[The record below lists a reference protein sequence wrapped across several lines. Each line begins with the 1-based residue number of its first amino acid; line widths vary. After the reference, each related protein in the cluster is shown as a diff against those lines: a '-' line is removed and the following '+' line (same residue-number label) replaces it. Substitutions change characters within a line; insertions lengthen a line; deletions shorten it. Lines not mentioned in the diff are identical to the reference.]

1 MTDSAQRRASAP
13 QGRNPLLPG
22 VLRDGD
28 GRRSPRDWFVDAI
41 LFLLAIAIGTA
52 VLGSTWDDHGRLMAV
67 VDIALGTIACL
78 TLWGRRRHPF
88 AIALFTPLV
97 SVPSASAAGAAVVAL
112 FNASIRTSRRA
123 LAGLV
128 ALGLVNIAV
137 SPLLYPGSDPYL
149 TQVIVGT
156 LISGVVVGWGLFTRA
171 RRELVRSLR
180 ERAERLEAEQRLHA
194 EQAREA
200 ERRRIAREM
209 HDVLAHRVSLL
220 SLHAGALEFR
230 PDAPAEEIAEAA
242 GVIRAT
248 AHAALQDLRE
258 VIGVLR
264 DGTDVT
270 EPPQP
275 TLAQV
280 PELVEES
287 RAAGMRV
294 GCRID
299 PPDALPAALGR
310 TAYRIVQE
318 GLTNARKHAPAA
330 AVEVAITAGEAG
342 QLVVEVV
349 SRRPVGVAAGGP
361 LARSGAGTGLI
372 WARRARGPRG
382 RPARARAG
390 RRRRLRPARHA
401 AGGAVSASIRVLLVD
416 DDPLVRSGL
425 RMMLAGA
432 ERIEVVGEAGEGRDV
447 LAAVDLHRP
456 DVVLMDIRMP

>member
-1 MTDSAQRRASAP
+1 MSDWATSPP

-22 VLRDGD
+22 SLRDGD
-28 GRRSPRDWFVDAI
+28 GRRSPRDWAVDVI
-41 LFLLAIAIGTA
+41 LFVLAIALGSAI
-52 VLGSTWDDHGRLMAV
+52 LGSTWQDHGPIMAV
-67 VDIALGTIACL
+67 VDIVLGTIACL
-78 TLWGRRRHPF
+78 ALWVRRQHPF
-88 AIALFTPLV
+88 AIALFAVLV
-97 SVPSASAAGAAVVAL
+97 SIPSAFAGGAGVVAL
-112 FNASIRTSRRA
+112 FNAAIRTSRRE

-128 ALGLVNIAV
+128 ALGMINVAV
-137 SPLLYPGSDPYL
+137 APLLYPGHDPYL

-156 LISGVVVGWGLFTRA
+156 LITGVVVGWGLFTRA

-230 PDAPAEEIAEAA
+230 PDAPADEIAEAA

-248 AHAALQDLRE
+248 AHAALQDLRD

-264 DGTDVT
+264 EGTEGT

-299 PPDALPAALGR
+299 APDALPEALGR
-310 TAYRIVQE
+310 TVYRIVQE

-330 AVEVAITAGEAG
+330 AVEVTIGAGERE

-349 SRRPVGVAAGGP
+349 SRRPVGVAAGGA
-361 LARSGAGTGLI
+361 LASTGAGTGLI
-372 WARRARGPRG
+372 GLAERVG
-382 RPARARAG
+382 
-390 RRRRLRPARHA
+390 L
-401 AGGAVSASIRVLLVD
+401 AGGRLEHGPDGDGDFVLRATL
-416 DDPLVRSGL
+416 PW
-425 RMMLAGA
+425 
-432 ERIEVVGEAGEGRDV
+432 E
-447 LAAVDLHRP
+447 P
-456 DVVLMDIRMP
+456 